1 MALVLHPK
9 KVLIL
14 LDNSLKVFTCS
25 EFLLHLPIDL
35 NAELWFIL
43 IKELITESAEGGI
56 SSLSN
61 LTSSGGKNQS
71 LDQNPIRQVTDQAHE
86 DALEKKVDHS
96 REAELTRN
104 VHEIGQNDEKK
115 EIGSQ
120 HSQSN
125 SKRASEKRVRLLST
139 AGISVG

>member
-1 MALVLHPK
+1 M
-9 KVLIL
+9 
-14 LDNSLKVFTCS
+14 
-25 EFLLHLPIDL
+25 HLPIDL

-43 IKELITESAEGGI
+43 IKELIAESAEVGI

-120 HSQSN
+120 HSEAN
-125 SKRASEKRVRLLST
+125 SKKASEKRVRLLST